1 MKKIG
6 LQLLAM
12 AGALMLLGGCAMKP
26 STESAM
32 SKMMQSMTTVAE
44 QAPDKARIIF
54 LRPSAFGWLIDAPVF
69 YLNGDE
75 EQLLGISTYGT
86 RIDHM
91 VAPGKHLYMVIGESA
106 DFMEAEVEA
115 GKTYYAL
122 VTPRM
127 GVWKARF
134 SLHPVHRESSFEFN
148 LQHKEFSGWLNGAKP
163 ISLLPTALDWQ
174 RKNQAS
180 IDEKRAEDY
189 PEWLEKPEQEK
200 RIVTLV
206 PADGV

>member
-32 SKMMQSMTTVAE
+32 SKMMQPMTTVAE

-163 ISLLPTALDWQ
+163 ISLLPAGLDWQ

-189 PEWLEKPEQEK
+189 PEWLKKPEQEK

>member
-1 MKKIG
+1 MKKIRS
-6 LQLLAM
+6 QLLAM
-12 AGALMLLGGCAMKP
+12 VGALLLLGGCAMKP
-26 STESAM
+26 STEGAM
-32 SKMMQSMTTVAE
+32 SKMMQPVASVAE
-44 QAPDKARIIF
+44 SSPDKARIVF

-86 RIDHM
+86 RIDHL
-91 VAPGKHLYMVIGESA
+91 VEPGKHLYMVIGESA

-134 SLHPVHRESSFEFN
+134 SLHPVHRDTSFEFN
-148 LQHKEFSGWLNGAKP
+148 LQHKELAGWLSGAKP
-163 ISLLPTALDWQ
+163 VTQLPSALDWQ

-180 IDEKRAEDY
+180 IDEKRAEDF
-189 PEWLEKPEQEK
+189 PEWLKKPEQEK
-200 RIVTLV
+200 RIVTLI

>member
-6 LQLLAM
+6 LQLLTM
-12 AGALMLLGGCAMKP
+12 AGALLLLGGCAMKP
-26 STESAM
+26 STEGAM
-32 SKMMQSMTTVAE
+32 SKMMQPMATVAE

-163 ISLLPTALDWQ
+163 VSLLPSALDWQ

-189 PEWLEKPEQEK
+189 PEWLKKPEKEK

>member
-12 AGALMLLGGCAMKP
+12 AGALLLLGGCAMKP
-26 STESAM
+26 STEGAM
-32 SKMMQSMTTVAE
+32 SKMMQPMATVAE

-163 ISLLPTALDWQ
+163 VSLLPSALDWQ
-174 RKNQAS
+174 RKNQTS

-189 PEWLEKPEQEK
+189 PEWLKKPEKEK